1 MNEIVEN
8 SSQLIASPDEA
19 IEFLHDAYRHKE
31 TCHKRQKS
39 AVRKAHLARIEAEKT
54 LREAEYYAEKI
65 VGLIRK
71 NGFQLESRDP
81 GFFVLVD
88 GCEHLLLFNFLIA
101 GCFSLFITFNRQ
113 THHHH
118 GRVSELGYHYCPT
131 LSRSFYSAVTRGYRS
146 NGWNALPPRSRMI
159 LGLQMLGTLPEE
171 R

>member
-1 MNEIVEN
+1 MPTPIRMPSSLLSNTTTSDFLAIPLELHVLILRNLDAVSLVRCAMTCVYMNEIVEN

-88 GCEHLLLFNFLIA
+88 GCKHTIITA
-101 GCFSLFITFNRQ
+101 GSPSSDIIIVL
-113 THHHH
+113 
-118 GRVSELGYHYCPT
+118 
-131 LSRSFYSAVTRGYRS
+131 
-146 NGWNALPPRSRMI
+146 
-159 LGLQMLGTLPEE
+159 
-171 R
+171 